1 MAFSAFGHVTVTCGL
16 VALTVSS
23 SAFGYQPE
31 AYSNTLVTETQVTDV
46 RPEMLDWWW
55 DNIRTTPRYQGWNEA
70 EHEAFTPVIGPDQPG
85 SLDYSEGAVQTTT
98 DLIGGHRVTS
108 DLTWRERSLAEDSVQ
123 YEHHQLTEVDYAGL
137 DGLASPENGWALYE
151 YQADDT
157 LTGLDVRVT
166 HSLPDSVEATYQ
178 GYSAALADH
187 TIADM
192 QNLSAF
198 LPDLFQE
205 EFVDGELLTRGSYDI
220 TRESLLVK
228 KVVVDQDIKGLTP
241 EMVDW
246 WWDHIDT
253 TARYKQWHPTAHIS
267 FEWVVPPANP
277 DEQAY
282 SPGAVQEVTEYIGR
296 YKSNLRITWL
306 DPQEVA
312 DEVTYTHW
320 LYAKTDLQVL
330 SDIFPQTLIHEYQLN
345 EDGDGIV
352 MRSTFRV
359 PSFLDIVM
367 PGFTQRLGEH
377 AIQEMQFLQYF
388 LPELFEREVGTE
400 ESPSTL

>member
-1 MAFSAFGHVTVTCGL
+1 MNISVKSMAKVSFGLMTLGL
-16 VALTVSS
+16 SS
-23 SAFGYQPE
+23 MACAYQPD
-31 AYSNTLVTETQVTDV
+31 AYNNTLEVETHVENV

-55 DNIRTTPRYQGWNEA
+55 DNIRDTPRYQAWNEA
-70 EHEAFTPVIGPDQPG
+70 EHEEFIAVIGPDQPG

-98 DLIGGHRVTS
+98 DLIGGHRVIS
-108 DLTWRERSLAEDSVQ
+108 DLRWRDKSLAEEYAQ
-123 YEHHQLTEVDYAGL
+123 YDHYLLSEVDYAGL
-137 DGLASPENGWALYE
+137 DGMATPENGWALYE
-151 YQADDT
+151 YQVDEM

-178 GYSAALADH
+178 GYSSALSEH
-187 TIADM
+187 SMTDM

-205 EFVDGELLTRGSYDI
+205 EFVEGELLTRGSYDI
-220 TRESLLVK
+220 SRESLLVK

-277 DEQAY
+277 DAQAY

-296 YKSNLRITWL
+296 YQSNLRITWL

-312 DEVTYTHW
+312 DEVTYSHW
-320 LYAKTDLQVL
+320 LYAKTDLQML

-345 EDGDGIV
+345 ETGDGIV

-388 LPELFEREVGTE
+388 LPELYEREALE
-400 ESPSTL
+400 AE